1 MTAMLTLKWL
11 QGSVVGV
18 PSPPKSSIKPLVCN
32 LFSRWRNLF
41 MPTASSLHCSRTLW
55 TVPFPLRCFCQS
67 NTSIVEPLNRAIL
80 VITAYH
86 FTIGHLITNA
96 VTWLI
101 WIIGP
106 VNLAIRIRLWYY
118 CCLLRQFLCQ
128 CRWRRTWW
136 QRRRR
141 GRWWGLLTW
150 GFVVVFAFSATSWI
164 CGWWT

>member
-1 MTAMLTLKWL
+1 MTGGRNQTIFTVLSNHTILWL
-11 QGSVVGV
+11 LCYPSVVTRKCGESC
-18 PSPPKSSIKPLVCN
+18 PSPPKSFIKPLVCN

-41 MPTASSLHCSRTLW
+41 MSTASSLHCSCTLW
-55 TVPFPLRCFCQS
+55 TVPFPFWCFCQS

-86 FTIGHLITNA
+86 FTIGHLIANT

-106 VNLAIRIRLWYY
+106 INLAIRIRLWYY

-136 QRRRR
+136 
-141 GRWWGLLTW
+141 
-150 GFVVVFAFSATSWI
+150 
-164 CGWWT
+164 